1 VQGLII
7 GLVQFKMLN
16 MKRLL
21 QTAFVSLILSV
32 SFQQAMAQNPAIMI
46 LSDLSFGSTT
56 TTKTIAY
63 TDAAAAHFQVQFP
76 TYSQAGTVSFT
87 FILPTNL
94 TDVAGNNLP
103 ISFATNSAAYHVD
116 VNSTTGATTFDP
128 NAGLSGTLGQAAHTD
143 YFWLG
148 GTVTPPRNFTAS
160 DYSGIVTV
168 SVNVTIGTQNYS
180 ATQTITVTAKLLGK
194 VSLSA
199 TGSLNF
205 GFVVAGTTPPS
216 LSALAGG
223 APQFVAT
230 GVRNNRSIV
239 TFSATTTLN
248 DVNGNTLTFTPS
260 VYGSG
265 TNNQVGSV
273 PITSGSTLNT
283 GNNTNH
289 NYYFWLGGSLNAVP
303 SGQPPGSYT
312 GAFVLTVVR

>member
-1 VQGLII
+1 
-7 GLVQFKMLN
+7 MSN
-16 MKRLL
+16 MTRLL
-21 QTAFVSLILSV
+21 QTAIVLLILSV
-32 SFQQAMAQNPAIMI
+32 PFEQAMAQNTAVTI

-56 TTKTIAY
+56 TTETIAY
-63 TDAAAAHFQVQFP
+63 NNAAAAHFQVQFP
-76 TYSQAGTVSFT
+76 NYSQAGSVSFT
-87 FILPTNL
+87 FVLPTNL

-148 GTVTPPRNFTAS
+148 GTVTPGTNFTAS
-160 DYSGIVTV
+160 NYSGIVTV

-180 ATQTITVTAKLLGK
+180 ATQTITVTATLLGY
-194 VSLSA
+194 VSL
-199 TGSLNF
+199 
-205 GFVVAGTTPPS
+205 VVAGTTPPS

-248 DVNGNTLTFTPS
+248 DVNGNTLSFTPS

-283 GNNTNH
+283 GKNTNH
-289 NYYFWLGGSLNAVP
+289 NYYFWLGGSLSAVP

>member
-1 VQGLII
+1 
-7 GLVQFKMLN
+7 MSS
-16 MKRLL
+16 MKRFP
-21 QTAFVSLILSV
+21 QIAFVLLLLS
-32 SFQQAMAQNPAIMI
+32 SAFEQAIAQNPAVTI
-46 LSDLSFGSTT
+46 LNDLSFGSTT

-63 TDAAAAHFQVQFP
+63 TSASAAHFQVQFP
-76 TYSQAGTVSFT
+76 NYSQAGTVSFT

-94 TDVAGNNLP
+94 TDVAGNSLP
-103 ISFATNSAAYHVD
+103 ISFATNSAAYHVN

-148 GTVTPPRNFTAS
+148 GTVTLPRNFVAS

-168 SVNVTIGTQNYS
+168 LVNVTIGAQNYS
-180 ATQTITVTAKLLGK
+180 ATQTITVTAKLLGY

-223 APQFVAT
+223 APQFAAT
-230 GVRNNRSIV
+230 GVRDNRSIV
-239 TFSATTTLN
+239 TFSNTTTLN

-265 TNNQVGSV
+265 TNNQVGAI

-283 GNNTNH
+283 GSRTNH
-289 NYYFWLGGSLNAVP
+289 NYYFWLGGSLGAVP
-303 SGQPPGSYT
+303 SGQPPGSYS

>member
-1 VQGLII
+1 
-7 GLVQFKMLN
+7 M
-16 MKRLL
+16 
-21 QTAFVSLILSV
+21 
-32 SFQQAMAQNPAIMI
+32 
-46 LSDLSFGSTT
+46 
-56 TTKTIAY
+56 
-63 TDAAAAHFQVQFP
+63 
-76 TYSQAGTVSFT
+76 
-87 FILPTNL
+87 
-94 TDVAGNNLP
+94 
-103 ISFATNSAAYHVD
+103 
-116 VNSTTGATTFDP
+116 
-128 NAGLSGTLGQAAHTD
+128 
-143 YFWLG
+143 
-148 GTVTPPRNFTAS
+148 
-160 DYSGIVTV
+160 TV
-168 SVNVTIGTQNYS
+168 SVNVTIGAQNYS
-180 ATQTITVTAKLLGK
+180 ATQTITVTATLLGN

-199 TGSLNF
+199 TGTLDF

-248 DVNGNTLTFTPS
+248 DVNGNTLSFTPS

-283 GNNTNH
+283 GKNTNH
-289 NYYFWLGGSLNAVP
+289 NYYFWLGGSLSAVP